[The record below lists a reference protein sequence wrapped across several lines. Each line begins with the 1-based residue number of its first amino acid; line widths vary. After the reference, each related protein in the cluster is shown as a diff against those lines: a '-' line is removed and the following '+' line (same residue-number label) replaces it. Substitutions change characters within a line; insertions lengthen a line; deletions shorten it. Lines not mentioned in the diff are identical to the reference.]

1 MTTSTTDGRWQ
12 PRNPAYEQTVRDA
25 FAAQTAMAHIGAEL
39 AFIAPGAVH
48 ITLPC
53 HDRVMSHLPPIVH
66 GGTIGMIA
74 DSAMGFAAMT
84 LAAEGSAGV
93 TAEYKINMLSPA
105 VGDHLLAR
113 GTVVKAGSRLT
124 VAQADIVVVTN
135 SGEKP
140 GEKLVATALGTLI
153 AL

>member
-1 MTTSTTDGRWQ
+1 MTAITTGSRWQ
-12 PRNPAYEQTVRDA
+12 PRNPDFEQVVREA

-39 AFIAPGAVH
+39 THIGPGTVH

-53 HDRVMSHLPPIVH
+53 HENVMSHLPPIVH

-93 TAEYKINMLSPA
+93 TAEYKINMMSPA
-105 VGDHLLAR
+105 VGERLIAR
-113 GTVVKAGSRLT
+113 GNVVKAGSKLT
-124 VAQADIVVVTN
+124 VAQADIVVVN
-135 SGEKP
+135 DSR
-140 GEKLVATALGTLI
+140 EKLVATSLGTLVAI
-153 AL
+153 